1 MHCVRKIAE
10 NVFWVGVN
18 ERHNPFFENIYPVPE
33 GYSCNSYLILD
44 EKTVLTDTVGPD
56 LGEMFFG
63 NIEHVLGGRKIDYV
77 IVNHMEPDHCSML
90 GRLAEKYPD
99 AVFVGNQKTAV
110 MAGQFFDEKIQSRF
124 MIVKEGDSLSIG
136 KRTLRFY
143 MAPMVHWP
151 ETMVTYDE
159 AERILYSADA
169 FGTFGSINGN
179 LFADEDGFDMDSAR
193 VYYTNIVGKYGLQ
206 TAALLKKMEALSI
219 DILCPLHGPVW
230 RKNIEVFEGKYRLWS
245 RYEPED
251 RAVVIAYASIYGNTE
266 HAAERLAFKLGELGV
281 KGVKMYDLS
290 RVDPSKVLAEA
301 FRCSHIV
308 LASSTY
314 NNGLFT
320 PMEVLLNDLKAHN
333 FQNRTVAVIEN
344 GTWAPASG
352 KLMLEAL
359 SCMKNITILRDPISI
374 KSSLKEQGA
383 QAIDELAGEIALSLN
398 Q

>member
-1 MHCVRKIAE
+1 MDCVRKIAE
-10 NVFWVGVN
+10 DIFWVGAN
-18 ERHNPFFENIYPVPE
+18 ERHNPFFENIYPVPQ

-44 EKTVLTDTVGPD
+44 EKAVLTDTVGPD
-56 LGEMFFG
+56 LGELFFG
-63 NIEHVLGGRKIDYV
+63 NIDHVLGNRQLDYV

-99 AVFVGNQKTAV
+99 AIFVGNQKTLT
-110 MAGQFFDEKIQSRF
+110 MAGQFFDERLQSRF
-124 MIVKEGDSLSIG
+124 VIVKEGDSLSIG

-159 AERILYSADA
+159 TAHILYSADA
-169 FGTFGSINGN
+169 FGTFGAINGN
-179 LFADEDGFDMDSAR
+179 IFADEAAFDMDSAR
-193 VYYTNIVGKYGLQ
+193 IYYTNIVGKYGLQ
-206 TAALLKKMEALSI
+206 TAALLNKMEGMSI
-219 DILCPLHGPVW
+219 EMLCPLHGPVW
-230 RKNIEVFEGKYRLWS
+230 RDNISVFTDKYELWS
-245 RYEPED
+245 RYEPEE

-266 HAAERLAFKLGELGV
+266 HAAEKLAFKLGELGV
-281 KGVKMYDLS
+281 KGIKLYDLS

-301 FRCSHIV
+301 FRCSHLV

-320 PMEVLLNDLKAHN
+320 PMEILLNDLKAHN
-333 FQNRTVAVIEN
+333 FQNRTAAVIEN
-344 GTWAPASG
+344 GTWAPAAG
-352 KLMLEAL
+352 KLMIEAL
-359 SCMKNITILRDPISI
+359 SCMKNITVLREPISI

-383 QAIDELAGEIALSLN
+383 QTIDDLAGEISRSLS